1 MNKPRSLDELLRSHD
16 LTADEFFQTQG
27 VAQQIRNKLNK
38 FVRYCKSHRAFA
50 RRMIFLALNV
60 PYADLE
66 DLNLKAAAHAIT
78 EVLSNEEPAIA
89 ELFFEED
96 TKPTTETSDIPE
108 ELEGS
113 GIQSEA

>member
-1 MNKPRSLDELLRSHD
+1 
-16 LTADEFFQTQG
+16 
-27 VAQQIRNKLNK
+27 
-38 FVRYCKSHRAFA
+38 
-50 RRMIFLALNV
+50 MIFLALNV

-96 TKPTTETSDIPE
+96 TKPAETSDIPE